1 MKRLIFCEPC
11 CGSAAVT
18 IRLLQR
24 YGKPPISYMGGK
36 SGYADVILDALGL
49 VPGQGCDGIVLAD
62 VGPWAAVWAT
72 LGNAMPPED
81 AARWLHANALS
92 MVKNGT
98 AAGYSRVNGEG
109 NDFTDRHG
117 AEGHWHATTPD
128 VSATRIEACN
138 LPASKAVANIIRQ
151 WKDEEP
157 RALWDRLKAEGW
169 PSLLL
174 PKGEVGRWLGPQSV
188 EEVARWTWV
197 TGHGDF
203 SQTPRLAAPYQ
214 KPEGNADGSWKAP
227 PRDWLV
233 GRVESMPTFPPLAC
247 YQGSAN
253 EMLLPDDLTGW
264 IVYLDGPYDGTSGYP
279 FGTFSRSQQVEFA
292 LKCHNSGAIVAIS
305 EAVRLDGAL
314 GDEWFAIQID
324 HARKGAKRTF
334 SKQQDE
340 WLTMNRPPANV
351 PAKQVGLFA

>member
-72 LGNAMPPED
+72 LGGAMEPED
-81 AARWLHANALS
+81 AARWLCCA
-92 MVKNGT
+92 GT
-98 AAGYSRVNGEG
+98 SYRVGEPSSGYNQIEADGSPIR
-109 NDFTDRHG
+109 DTHG
-117 AEGHWHATTPD
+117 A
-128 VSATRIEACN
+128 TRPWMQRVMPVIGN
-138 LPASKAVANIIRQ
+138 VPLPASKAVANIIRQ

-157 RALWDRLKAEGW
+157 RALWNRLKAEGW
-169 PSLLL
+169 PSLL
-174 PKGEVGRWLGPQSV
+174 PVKGGRWLGPQSV
-188 EEVARWTWV
+188 SEVASWTL
-197 TGHGDF
+197 TGAWSYVQGF
-203 SQTPRLAAPYQ
+203 NE
-214 KPEGNADGSWKAP
+214 KGSGPVLPGERRQDTKA
-227 PRDWLV
+227 V
-233 GRVESMPTFPPLAC
+233 AVAVAKMPTFPPLAC

-264 IVYLDGPYDGTSGYP
+264 VVYFDPPYLNTSGYS
-279 FGTFSRSQQVEFA
+279 FGNLGREEVLRLAKEWAFR
-292 LKCHNSGAIVAIS
+292 GAIVAVS
-305 EAVRLDGAL
+305 EAEPLPLEGWHHV
-314 GDEWFAIQID
+314 QID

-334 SKQQDE
+334 SKQQSE
-340 WLTMNRPPANV
+340 WLTMSVPPANV
-351 PAKQVGLFA
+351 PAKQFSLFGSAQ